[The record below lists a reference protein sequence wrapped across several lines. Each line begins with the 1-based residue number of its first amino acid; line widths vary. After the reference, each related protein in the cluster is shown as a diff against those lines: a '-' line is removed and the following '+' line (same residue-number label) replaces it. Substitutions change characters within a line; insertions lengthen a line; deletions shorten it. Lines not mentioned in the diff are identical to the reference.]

1 MRINKYLAQCNIG
14 SRRKVEEYILAG
26 RVTINDKVVTLL
38 ATQVLPTD
46 IVKFDGNIVK
56 PSNVKLY
63 YLLNKPSGYITSV
76 SDDRGRHTVLD
87 LIESTPEHIFP
98 VGRLDYDTECML
110 IITNDGDFANQLIHP
125 SNQIDKVYL
134 AKIDCILGKNELQA
148 LRNGVLIDGFKTAP
162 AKVKIKQYSKSSNMS
177 LIEITIHEGKNH
189 QVKKMFEAVNHKVIK
204 LKRESVGFFDLK
216 GLKAGEYRR
225 LTIKEVKK
233 VYALQN
239 E

>member
-1 MRINKYLAQCNIG
+1 MERLQKIIASSGYC
-14 SRRKVEEYILAG
+14 SRRKAEELIKKGLVFVDGEKVTELGTKVSEKASISINGEVLAKE
-26 RVTINDKVVTLL
+26 NKE
-38 ATQVLPTD
+38 
-46 IVKFDGNIVK
+46 
-56 PSNVKLY
+56 Y
-63 YLLNKPSGYITSV
+63 YLLYKPVGVVTTTN
-76 SDDRGRHTVLD
+76 DEKKRKTVVD
-87 LIESTPEHIFP
+87 LINTTKRIYP
-98 VGRLDYDTECML
+98 VGRLDYDTTGVL
-110 IITNDGDFANQLIHP
+110 LLTNDGDFANILMHP

-134 AKIDCILGKNELQA
+134 AKIDGILGKNELQA

-162 AKVKIKQYSKSSNMS
+162 AKVKIKQYRKSSNMS

>member
-98 VGRLDYDTECML
+98 VGRLDYDTEGML

-125 SNQIDKVYL
+125 SNQIDKVYQVKVNTQPSIEQFNAL
-134 AKIDCILGKNELQA
+134 ENGVKIEDDFVTSPSKIDNKKKLD
-148 LRNGVLIDGFKTAP
+148 NGTYHFD
-162 AKVKIKQYSKSSNMS
+162 
-177 LIEITIHEGKNH
+177 ITIHEGKNR
-189 QVKKMFEAVNHKVIK
+189 QVRKMVDAVGLKVLYLKRIK
-204 LKRESVGFFDLK
+204 IGMLPLGNLPIGKYRKLNKEEINLLLKREK
-216 GLKAGEYRR
+216 
-225 LTIKEVKK
+225 
-233 VYALQN
+233 
-239 E
+239 

>member
-1 MRINKYLAQCNIG
+1 MYKR
-14 SRRKVEEYILAG
+14 
-26 RVTINDKVVTLL
+26 
-38 ATQVLPTD
+38 
-46 IVKFDGNIVK
+46 
-56 PSNVKLY
+56 
-63 YLLNKPSGYITSV
+63 
-76 SDDRGRHTVLD
+76 
-87 LIESTPEHIFP
+87 
-98 VGRLDYDTECML
+98 
-110 IITNDGDFANQLIHP
+110 
-125 SNQIDKVYL
+125 
-134 AKIDCILGKNELQA
+134 QA

>member
-1 MRINKYLAQCNIG
+1 M
-14 SRRKVEEYILAG
+14 V
-26 RVTINDKVVTLL
+26 
-38 ATQVLPTD
+38 
-46 IVKFDGNIVK
+46 F
-56 PSNVKLY
+56 
-63 YLLNKPSGYITSV
+63 YLL
-76 SDDRGRHTVLD
+76 
-87 LIESTPEHIFP
+87 F
-98 VGRLDYDTECML
+98 
-110 IITNDGDFANQLIHP
+110 
-125 SNQIDKVYL
+125 L
-134 AKIDCILGKNELQA
+134 ALKIK
-148 LRNGVLIDGFKTAP
+148 F
-162 AKVKIKQYSKSSNMS
+162 KQYSKSTNMS

>member
-1 MRINKYLAQCNIG
+1 MERLQKIIASSGYC
-14 SRRKVEEYILAG
+14 SRRKAEELIKKGFVFVDGEKVTELGTKVSEKASISINGEVLAKE
-26 RVTINDKVVTLL
+26 NKE
-38 ATQVLPTD
+38 
-46 IVKFDGNIVK
+46 
-56 PSNVKLY
+56 Y
-63 YLLNKPSGYITSV
+63 YLLYKPVGVVTTTN
-76 SDDRGRHTVLD
+76 DEKKRKTVVD
-87 LIESTPEHIFP
+87 LINTTKRIYP
-98 VGRLDYDTECML
+98 VGRLDYDTTGVL
-110 IITNDGDFANQLIHP
+110 LLTNDGDFANILMHP

-134 AKIDCILGKNELQA
+134 AKIDGILGKNELQA

-204 LKRESVGFFDLK
+204 LKRESVGFFDLE

>member
-1 MRINKYLAQCNIG
+1 MERLQKIIASSGYC
-14 SRRKVEEYILAG
+14 SRRKAEELIKKGLVFVDGEKVTELGTKVSDKASISINGEVLAKE
-26 RVTINDKVVTLL
+26 NKE
-38 ATQVLPTD
+38 
-46 IVKFDGNIVK
+46 
-56 PSNVKLY
+56 Y
-63 YLLNKPSGYITSV
+63 YLLYKPVGVVTTTN
-76 SDDRGRHTVLD
+76 DEKKRRTVVD
-87 LIESTPEHIFP
+87 LINTTKRIYP
-98 VGRLDYDTECML
+98 VGRLDYDTTGVL
-110 IITNDGDFANQLIHP
+110 LLTNDGDFANILMHP

-134 AKIDCILGKNELQA
+134 AKIDGILGKNELQA

-204 LKRESVGFFDLK
+204 LKRESVGFFDLE